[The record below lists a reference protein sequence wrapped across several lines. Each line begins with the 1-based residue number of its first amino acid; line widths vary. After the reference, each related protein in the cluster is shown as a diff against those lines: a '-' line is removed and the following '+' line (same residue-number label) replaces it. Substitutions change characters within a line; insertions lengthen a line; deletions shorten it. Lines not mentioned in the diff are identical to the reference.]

1 MVQVINLIVSAAC
14 SVVLEKVLFLTKKHL
29 MKIYAEVALMRH
41 FCRIYVYLPKHNIR
55 NVNGFAC
62 LCGNAECDI

>member
-1 MVQVINLIVSAAC
+1 MINLIVSAAC
-14 SVVLEKVLFLTKKHL
+14 LAVVEKVLVVTKNL

-41 FCRIYVYLPKHNIR
+41 FRRIYVYLLKQNIR

-62 LCGNAECDI
+62 LCGKAECDI